1 MLVKY
6 TGWGAF
12 AQKMFAAYDKDFKD
26 ERAAFRAL
34 VTDEEYQAASASTLN
49 AHYTSPDVV
58 KGMWDAL
65 AHLGYDGG
73 LAIEPSC
80 GSGNF
85 IGMIPDGLAERTAW
99 TGVELDPLTGRI
111 AKALYGGA
119 EINIQGFETLKRPSN
134 YYDLAISNVPFGKY
148 NLREKPYGA
157 YPIHDFFFVKS
168 LDKVRPGGVVSFITS
183 RFTMDKLDPAM
194 RRELEK
200 TSDLVG
206 AIRLPGGNKGAFAGN
221 AGTAVT
227 TDIIFLRKKIP
238 GEAPF
243 PGAKWE
249 GVKPIETPEGPAV
262 INEYFADHPDMML
275 GEMRLTRGMYSDNE
289 PTLVGEAEGLR
300 EKIAAAAQKMRAGA
314 LTERLA
320 PPPPPLETSGAQGNA
335 KEGGFFVEGGKL
347 FRRMEGVGVP
357 HPASAPDT
365 DRITRLVGM
374 RDIVNDLL
382 KTQLDGGDNA
392 AEQAEHLR
400 EKLRTAYDAFVKKHG
415 PINKEVRTVTSKLNK
430 QGEPI
435 VTSRT
440 PNLTEFK
447 VDPDAYKVAAIE
459 RYDAESDTA
468 TPATIQTKDVISPPT
483 TREINSPSDA
493 LAAVLDIKGRVDLQ
507 SLGEMLGAKT
517 EEEVISRLGDSIY
530 QNPNGRQWE
539 PVDQYLSGDVVSKLE
554 EARALAQTEPAYLRN
569 VAALEKVQPTPLE
582 PNEITA
588 QFGAPWVPA
597 EDYATFLKE
606 IGARNP
612 TVRRV
617 PGTAEWK
624 IDTDG
629 YSAAAVSK
637 FGADRTNIKDIVDA
651 AMNNRTLTVYDH
663 FPDGSRAVNGP
674 ATEQARVKIN
684 ELKEAFTGDQDAG
697 IDSWVWKDPDRSER
711 LAAIYNR
718 TFNNVV
724 QRKFDGSHQTFPGM
738 SAELNL
744 RPHQSDAVWR
754 TVQNGNTLLA
764 HVVGAGKTFTMIASG
779 MEQRRLGLIK
789 KPMYVVPNHMLE
801 QFSREFLQAY
811 PDAKILVAQKD
822 EMTKDMRRAFASKAA
837 SNDWDGIVITHD
849 AFGRL
854 NMQREFRANY
864 MREQIDSLER
874 ARQAEAEESGA
885 KAPTVK
891 ELEKARK
898 VLEGRLDKLLNED
911 VKDQGTTFE
920 ETGADFLYVDEAH
933 KFKNL
938 SFVTRMQRVKG
949 LSQGNS
955 QRAEDLF
962 LKMRYLEQKRPGR
975 SAVFATGTPV
985 SNTMAELWTMM
996 RYLELDKLKAA
1007 GLDNFDAWA
1016 STFGKVV
1023 NNTELSADGRTFK
1036 DVSSFSKFVNVPE
1049 LISLYSEIADTRTA
1063 DMLNLPRPEVK
1074 TESGAP
1080 GVDIVQAEPSEQEEA
1095 YINELVKMA
1104 EDMKGKPPKKGEPNM
1119 LSVVGLGRKVATDG
1133 RLIDPERFGFNP
1145 KGKIAL
1151 AVGKIAKIYHEG
1163 KEPGMAQMV
1172 FLDLGVPSNRSAA
1185 AKPATLDEDGE
1196 IIDPAQE
1203 EKPLTNLYADIKE
1216 RLVAEGI
1223 PGNQIAFIH
1232 DAGDDEK
1239 KAKLFAKVRS
1249 GEVRVILG
1257 SSEKMGVGTNVQQR
1271 LIAMHHL
1278 DAPWRPADVE
1288 QRDGRI
1294 VRQGNMNKT
1303 VRIYR
1308 YVTKRSFDAF
1318 MWQKLDTKSKFIGQ
1332 VLSGAKGSRS
1342 AEDVDNPLP
1351 EAAEMKAAASG
1362 DPRIMEQADLSRQ
1375 VRQLQAQKR
1384 AFDTTASRAT
1394 WELKSAKARV
1404 ANYEESLPDAKA
1416 DAGLVQDLSGDKFN
1430 VKLGGQTY
1438 DNRTDAGNKIIS
1450 AVMAR
1455 DKNDFF
1461 RPLDLKVGEMSG
1473 FEMRLEIQ
1481 KKWFGTDDY
1490 LSARA
1495 SLVGKSRYSG
1505 ISEFVINAETPPVAL
1520 MNNFTRLLSKVAN
1533 QTAEIEQGLENERKS
1548 IATLSQTL
1556 QATWPRQEEYAA
1568 AQKKLAALN
1577 ADMAKPQE
1585 KPGAP
1590 GGPEILKDE
1599 PENAAEGSR
1608 ELYQSAYHGSPRVFD
1623 KFTTEHIGSGEGAQ
1637 NYGWG
1642 LYFAGRKQVAE
1653 WYRGSGEGKS
1663 LDSAGETSE
1672 TPPAGGRLYHVE
1684 IPEDDELL
1692 NWNAKLID
1700 QPEAVQ
1706 QKIDAALTKAGVE
1719 LSGDAT
1725 GEKLYEALEDALG
1738 SDRAASL
1745 ALHEA
1750 GVSGMKYQDAG
1761 SRYAGHGQ
1769 GNYVIFDGAD
1779 AAIRDYEQTARAKI
1793 RFAEGQR
1800 PILTMFRNANASSI
1814 VHEFGHDFLEQQKR
1828 DAAHPAA
1835 PDQVRADYQTLRNW
1849 LGIKGDITTKQHERF
1864 ARTWERYLR
1873 EGVAPSKELAGV
1885 FAKFKAWLTNIYQ
1898 SVKSIGEPI
1907 SEDVRA
1913 VFDRMLSTEPQRT
1926 VIAPERPAQP
1936 SLADIHE
1943 ADEAE
1948 AAPHEKEPL
1957 ADRVTA
1963 EYSRYIAEQPPKVAN
1978 ELATAARTAAP
1989 GTDAGPET
1997 GAGAG
2002 GPSEVDTD
2010 RGATGTEPAG
2020 GAGSKDGGKE
2030 RGGGEPAVPGSAT
2043 APAGQVSRNAPGAQL
2058 PAPGPTEPLPG
2069 PDGRF
2074 TDLAGNIRLDNL
2086 TDSDDVAQAIREAA
2100 EANSDF
2106 MGDRRGVITDGQV
2119 MDLADALGMD
2129 ATKLSRRKLGQ
2140 AFNAEQIIAA
2150 RKLLIQSATAL
2161 AATMKKA
2168 ATGTDEDL
2176 LTYMEARD
2184 RHQMIQAQVA
2194 GITAEAGRALRA
2206 FRDIRGSTEAMNV
2219 NQIVKG
2225 LTGRTLFQLKEEAK
2239 LGSALETPEQVSK
2252 FTADQLNRTF
2262 GKMVLEY
2269 WINGLISGPT
2279 THMTYVIGNEI
2290 LALQKA
2296 GPETAA
2302 AAAIGAIRSKLGR
2315 DGERVLPGEV
2325 GAQLKGMAKGF
2336 APGVKAAVDA
2346 LRTGTTTML
2355 PGEAVNPSTPF
2366 QPGDYAPSGN
2376 LELRTTPQQAAASV
2390 FGLFRGMKDGLVS
2403 SASLLAAGGVQG
2415 APLMGLRYQP
2425 TGYIPDIAIKGVT
2438 ALPLGSVARLPSR
2451 MVAAIH
2457 SFFRAMNYSTDISAE
2472 AYRKAVG
2479 EGASDIAARV
2489 AELRQNPDPETMARS
2504 VQKSNELTLMGQGG
2518 AFVQGLQK
2526 ITSVEVAGFPL
2537 LKFIDPFV
2545 NIAANIMDQS
2555 IVQRTPAG
2563 LLSQSIRDDLSGK
2576 NGSVAADTAAAKM
2589 LVGTA
2594 LSMTFGGLAA
2604 AGYATG
2610 SGPADPNKAA
2620 MWRLAGNQAHS
2631 IRIGNI
2637 WYQVN
2642 RLGPMGMLMGI
2653 AADLQNIAGQVTQGQ
2668 MAEAGGS
2675 LIHALAQNILDE
2687 SFMRG
2692 PADLI
2697 QAVEDPDRHGA
2708 SYVQNFVASFLPYSV
2723 GMAQMAR
2730 AMDPYQRQARSI
2742 TDELMRGIPG
2752 MSESLLPKRDIW
2764 GRPMPSGDALISPGV
2779 TAIYKTEVST
2789 DPVNIA
2795 MEQLGIAPAPVERRI
2810 RAVPLNEQQY
2820 DDYARIAGTMTKMR
2834 LDTIVRSPDWQTWSP
2849 GTRYEVV
2856 NATLDQCRETARGV
2870 MLMKYP
2876 QIAVQAAQMKIA
2888 KAQGQPYTGD
2898 GQ

>member
-1 MLVKY
+1 VLVKY

-12 AQKMFAAYDKDFKD
+12 AQKMFAGYDKDFKD

-34 VTDEEYQAASASTLN
+34 VTDEEYRAASASTLN

-99 TGVELDPLTGRI
+99 TGVELDPITGRI

-168 LDKVRPGGVVSFITS
+168 LDKVRPGGVVAFITS
-183 RFTMDKLDPAM
+183 RFTMDKLDPAL
-194 RRELEK
+194 RRELAK

-238 GEAPF
+238 GETPF

-275 GEMRLTRGMYSDNE
+275 GEMRLTRGMYTENE
-289 PTLVGEAEGLR
+289 PTLVGEADGLR
-300 EKIAAAAQKMRAGA
+300 EKIAAAAQKMQAGA
-314 LTERLA
+314 LTDRLA
-320 PPPPPLETSGAQGNA
+320 PPPPPLEASGLQGNA

-347 FRRMEGVGVP
+347 FRRVEGVGVP

-392 AEQAEHLR
+392 AEQAEYLR
-400 EKLRTAYDAFVKKHG
+400 EKLRTAYDAFVKKYG
-415 PINKEVRTVTSKLNK
+415 PINKEVRSVTSRLNK

-440 PNLTEFK
+440 PNLAEFK

-459 RYDAESDTA
+459 RYDADSDTA
-468 TPATIQTKDVISPPT
+468 TRATIQTKDVISPPT

-539 PVDQYLSGDVVSKLE
+539 TVDQYLSGDVVSKLE
-554 EARALAQTEPAYLRN
+554 DARALAQTEPAYLRN

-624 IDTDG
+624 VDADG
-629 YSAAAVSK
+629 YSAVAVSK

-663 FPDGSRAVNGP
+663 LPDGNRVVNGP

-684 ELKEAFTGDQDAG
+684 ELKEAFTGDPDAG
-697 IDSWVWKDPDRSER
+697 IDSWVWKDPNRSER

-738 SAELNL
+738 SAELSL

-822 EMTKDMRRAFASKAA
+822 EMTKDARRAFASKAA

-874 ARQAEAEESGA
+874 ARQAEAAESGA

-898 VLEGRLDKLLNED
+898 VLEGRLEKLLNED

-962 LKMRYLEQKRPGR
+962 LKMRYLEEKRPGR

-1080 GVDIVQAEPSEQEEA
+1080 GVEIVQAEPSEQEEA
-1095 YINELVKMA
+1095 YINELVKLA
-1104 EDMKGKPPKKGEPNM
+1104 EAIKGRPPKAGEPNM

-1133 RLIDPERFGFNP
+1133 RLIDPERFAFNP

-1151 AVGKIAKIYHEG
+1151 AVSKIAKIYHEG

-1172 FLDLGVPSNRSAA
+1172 FLDLGVPSNRKAA

-1223 PGNQIAFIH
+1223 PGHQIAFIH

-1294 VRQGNMNKT
+1294 IRQGNMNRT

-1362 DPRIMEQADLSRQ
+1362 DPRIMEHADLSRQ

-1384 AFDTTASRAT
+1384 AFDTTFSRAT
-1394 WELKSAKARV
+1394 WELKQAKARV
-1404 ANYEESLPDAKA
+1404 ANYEASLPDAKA
-1416 DAGLVQDLSGDKFN
+1416 DAELVQDLSGDKFN

-1438 DNRTDAGNKIIS
+1438 DSRTDAGNKIIG

-1455 DKNDFF
+1455 NANDFF
-1461 RPLDLKVGEMSG
+1461 RPVDMKVGEMSG

-1481 KKWFGTDDY
+1481 KKWVGTDEY

-1495 SLVGKSRYSG
+1495 SLVGKSKYSG
-1505 ISEFVINAETPPVAL
+1505 VSEFVINAETPPVGL
-1520 MNNFTRLLSKVAN
+1520 MNNFTRLLSQIAN
-1533 QTAEIEQGLENERKS
+1533 QTGQIERGLENERKS

-1556 QATWPRQEEYAA
+1556 QATWPRQEEYATA
-1568 AQKKLAALN
+1568 LKKLADLN

-1590 GGPEILKDE
+1590 GGPEILEDKPKE
-1599 PENAAEGSR
+1599 AAEGVR
-1608 ELYQSAYHGSPRVFD
+1608 EFEQS
-1623 KFTTEHIGSGEGAQ
+1623 
-1637 NYGWG
+1637 
-1642 LYFAGRKQVAE
+1642 
-1653 WYRGSGEGKS
+1653 
-1663 LDSAGETSE
+1663 
-1672 TPPAGGRLYHVE
+1672 
-1684 IPEDDELL
+1684 
-1692 NWNAKLID
+1692 
-1700 QPEAVQ
+1700 
-1706 QKIDAALTKAGVE
+1706 
-1719 LSGDAT
+1719 
-1725 GEKLYEALEDALG
+1725 
-1738 SDRAASL
+1738 
-1745 ALHEA
+1745 
-1750 GVSGMKYQDAG
+1750 
-1761 SRYAGHGQ
+1761 
-1769 GNYVIFDGAD
+1769 
-1779 AAIRDYEQTARAKI
+1779 ARAKI

-1800 PILTMFRNANASSI
+1800 PILTMFRDANASSI
-1814 VHEFGHDFLEQQKR
+1814 VHEFGHDFLEQQRR

-1849 LGIKGDITTKQHERF
+1849 LGIKGTITTKQHERF

-1873 EGVAPSKELAGV
+1873 EGVAPSQQLAGV
-1885 FAKFKAWLTNIYQ
+1885 FAKFKNWLTSIYQ

-1907 SEDVRA
+1907 SDDVRA
-1913 VFDRMLSTEPQRT
+1913 VFDRMLTTEPQRT
-1926 VIAPERPAQP
+1926 VIAPERPAPP

-1948 AAPHEKEPL
+1948 AAPHEKEPI
-1957 ADRVTA
+1957 ADRVVS
-1963 EYSRYIAEQPPKVAN
+1963 EVSRYIAEQPPKVVN
-1978 ELATAARTAAP
+1978 ELTAALPRPEPTGP
-1989 GTDAGPET
+1989 GAQPAGET
-1997 GAGAG
+1997 GERAGRADEVVPGGDQSKPKPGSGAG
-2002 GPSEVDTD
+2002 GEE
-2010 RGATGTEPAG
+2010 RGQELRGGSQALPGGSKAG
-2020 GAGSKDGGKE
+2020 ARPVSGNAAGS
-2030 RGGGEPAVPGSAT
+2030 
-2043 APAGQVSRNAPGAQL
+2043 QI
-2058 PAPGPTEPLPG
+2058 PAPGPTELLPG
-2069 PDGRF
+2069 PDGRLV
-2074 TDLAGNIRLDNL
+2074 DLAGNIRLDNL
-2086 TDSDDVAQAIREAA
+2086 TDSEDVAQAIREAA
-2100 EANSDF
+2100 ERNDDF
-2106 MGDRRGVITDGQV
+2106 IGDRRGVITDGQV
-2119 MDLADALGMD
+2119 LDLADALGMD
-2129 ATKLSRRKLGQ
+2129 AATLNTRKIGQ

-2150 RKLLIQSATAL
+2150 RKLLIQSATAV
-2161 AATMKKA
+2161 AAAMKTA
-2168 ATGTDEDL
+2168 ATGSDEDL
-2176 LTYMEARD
+2176 LNYMLARD

-2206 FRDIRGSTEAMNV
+2206 FRNIKGQEGAMNV
-2219 NQIVKG
+2219 NAFIKSA
-2225 LTGRTLFQLKEEAK
+2225 TGRTLYQLKEEAK
-2239 LGSALETPEQVSK
+2239 LGSALQTPEQVSK
-2252 FTADQLNRTF
+2252 MMADGMKRTF
-2262 GKMVLEY
+2262 GKMLLEY
-2269 WINGLISGPT
+2269 WINGLISGPVTHT
-2279 THMTYVIGNEI
+2279 TYIIGNEL
-2290 LALQKA
+2290 LALHKA
-2296 GPETAA
+2296 GPETAV
-2302 AAAIGAIRSKLGR
+2302 AAAIGALRSKFGR
-2315 DGERVLPGEV
+2315 TGDRVLPGEV
-2325 GAQLKGMAKGF
+2325 GAQLSGMVKGF
-2336 APGVKAAVDA
+2336 APGVKAATDA
-2346 LRTGTTTML
+2346 LRTGATTML

-2366 QPGDYAPSGN
+2366 QPGDYAPSGE
-2376 LELRTTPQQAAASV
+2376 LELRTTPQQAVASV
-2390 FGLFRGMKDGLVS
+2390 FGLFRGMKDGFV
-2403 SASLLAAGGVQG
+2403 AGGELLRAGGVEG
-2415 APLMGLRYQP
+2415 APLLGLHYQP
-2425 TGYIPDIAIKGVT
+2425 IGYIPDVELKGVT
-2438 ALPLGSVARLPSR
+2438 VLPIGTAARLPSR

-2457 SFFRAMNYSTDISAE
+2457 SFFRAMNYSTDIGAE
-2472 AYRKAVG
+2472 AYRKAAG

-2489 AELRQNPDPETMARS
+2489 AELRQNPDPEMMARS
-2504 VQKSNELTLMGQGG
+2504 VQKANELTLMGQGG
-2518 AFVQGLQK
+2518 DFVRGLQK
-2526 ITSVEVAGFPL
+2526 ITNIEVVGIPV

-2563 LLSQSIRDDLSGK
+2563 LLSQSIRDDLMGK
-2576 NGSVAADTAAAKM
+2576 NGNVAADTAAAKM

-2594 LSMTFGGLAA
+2594 LSLTFGGLAA
-2604 AGYATG
+2604 AGYASG
-2610 SGPADPNKAA
+2610 SGPSDPKQAA

-2631 IRIGNI
+2631 VRVGNI

-2642 RLGPMGMLMGI
+2642 RIGPLGMLMGI
-2653 AADLQNIAGQVTQGQ
+2653 AADLQGVAAQAERGQLDQAGAALV
-2668 MAEAGGS
+2668 
-2675 LIHALAQNILDE
+2675 HAFSQNILDE

-2697 QAVEDPDRHGA
+2697 QAVENSDQYGPQ
-2708 SYVQNFVASFLPYSV
+2708 YVRNFLSSFVPYSV

-2730 AMDPYQRQARSI
+2730 AMDPYQRQTRSI
-2742 TDELMRGIPG
+2742 TDAILAKIPG
-2752 MSESLLPKRDIW
+2752 LSESLFPRRDIW
-2764 GRPMPSGDALISPGV
+2764 GQPMPNGDALISPGV
-2779 TAIYKTEVST
+2779 TAIYETKIST

-2795 MEQLGIAPAPVERRI
+2795 LEQLGIAPAPVERRI
-2810 RAVPLNEQQY
+2810 RAVPLSEQQY
-2820 DDYARIAGTMTKMR
+2820 DDYARIAGSMTKMR
-2834 LDTIVRSPDWQTWSP
+2834 LDVIVNSPDWRVMPP
-2849 GTRYEVV
+2849 GTKYETI
-2856 NATLDQCRETARGV
+2856 NAVIDNCREVARNI

-2876 QIAVQAAQMKIA
+2876 QIAVQAARLKMQRLQGP
-2888 KAQGQPYTGD
+2888 AQ
-2898 GQ
+2898 